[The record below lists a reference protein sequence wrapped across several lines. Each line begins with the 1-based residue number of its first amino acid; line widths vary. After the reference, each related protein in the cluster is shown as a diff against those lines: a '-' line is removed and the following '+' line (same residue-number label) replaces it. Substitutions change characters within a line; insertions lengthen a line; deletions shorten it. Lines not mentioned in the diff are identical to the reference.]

1 MPLSANLVNSR
12 PTGRYKFYTSFGGS
26 SGLTTLAAN
35 QYSRTLGPLELG
47 TEKAHLIVYATVSV
61 DDGATT
67 QGTVNIDPPT
77 FRYGAT
83 VFETSWKTFEYTV
96 NEQDNFDAK
105 AVRIMGWNVPALPA
119 GSSKVTFEELTV
131 IDDATGWIILIFI
144 DNDPSQDSID
154 NRIVTGTMVQE
165 GVASG
170 MPAFT
175 ETLTTHQVGLWTYG
189 RANARDPI
197 YTTANIRP
205 GNEGSANFVFT
216 NLPTRAS
223 YYISICFHLTSQNQ
237 ATGTAL
243 FHHHRLSK
251 DPLFAPTGN
260 GGGDPYLL
268 SNGNVVWAGNDN
280 ETDHIPGIA
289 AVGQSASARIPRS
302 EFQNSYY
309 TSIAIETLSMDGV
322 EICYAIMEARK
333 VPFDA
338 SLYLK
343 VPGSIQDENGT
354 LYGFAS
360 LLVI

>member
-12 PTGRYKFYTSFGGS
+12 PTGRYKFYTAFGAS
-26 SGLTTLAAN
+26 AGLDSAN

-61 DDGATT
+61 DDGTTT

-77 FRYGAT
+77 VKYGAT
-83 VFETSWKTFEYTV
+83 AFETSWKTFEYTV
-96 NEQDNFDAK
+96 NEQDNLDAK
-105 AVRIMGWNVPALPA
+105 GVRIMGWNLPALPV
-119 GSSKVTFEELTV
+119 GSSKVTFENLTV

-189 RANARDPI
+189 RANARDSI
-197 YTTANIRP
+197 YTTNNIRP
-205 GNEGSANFVFT
+205 GNEGSANFIFT

-223 YYISICFHLTSQNQ
+223 YYISICFHVTSQNQ

-251 DPLFAPTGN
+251 DPLFNPGFES
-260 GGGDPYLL
+260 GGDPYILG
-268 SNGNVVWAGNDN
+268 NGNVMWAGNDN
-280 ETDHIPGIA
+280 EFDHIPGIA
-289 AVGQSASARIPRS
+289 AVGLSGSTRIPRS
-302 EFQNSYY
+302 EFENSYY
-309 TSIAIETLSMDGV
+309 NTLSENNL

-343 VPGSIQDENGT
+343 VPGSAMDENST
-354 LYGFAS
+354 NSGFAS